1 MGGLILLTLD
11 KMREPVT
18 HKPMREPSR
27 STTPATDALD
37 DVTAHFQDV
46 RSRLLA
52 GVPDS
57 AAAELTVG
65 QLRLL
70 SMLLREDPATMG
82 EIAEWLVCGRP
93 FVTESI
99 DRLVAHGLV
108 ERSRRIDDRRFVE
121 ARLTDQGRELLE
133 DIQGVRTERLAQV
146 VGFLE
151 PTERRDLDGCS
162 F

>member
-1 MGGLILLTLD
+1 
-11 KMREPVT
+11 
-18 HKPMREPSR
+18 
-27 STTPATDALD
+27 
-37 DVTAHFQDV
+37 
-46 RSRLLA
+46 
-52 GVPDS
+52 
-57 AAAELTVG
+57 
-65 QLRLL
+65 
-70 SMLLREDPATMG
+70 MG